1 MEKEPVK
8 IKLSTALLII
18 AIIVIVAIIGM
29 IYKESITNNNNV
41 SNTENVMLE
50 ENSITNTEKIFS
62 ETEIKE
68 ALQNYLNLSG
78 AYQGE
83 PYGVLQEMKNITGK
97 NVINNEY
104 PEAIEYGGGSILP
117 TNIKYSEFKEF
128 MLNYMTEEEFNTD
141 FASGYVDKN
150 GDLYCKN
157 NGATGIKYEVKNIE
171 KINNSDTK
179 YKGKT
184 ITIFEED
191 AKEEWDII
199 FEIAHKNNKCVIS
212 NITYPGEIQDEVEEK
227 DSTETTSN
235 TSESASSKQKSS
247 NKNTQNT
254 SKDDTQTTSNVG
266 KDNIKNNILGKWKA
280 NKVVDSNGT
289 DLGLSDVW
297 GTGITYSNEMEFKEN
312 GTLSYAIGITASS
325 DDGKYTIN
333 GNTIKY
339 GIPTDIKGEMDWS
352 TFTYIPEEDILK
364 EEKNDFGE
372 KKIITYI
379 RVN

>member
-104 PEAIEYGGGSILP
+104 PEAIEYEGGSILP

-227 DSTETTSN
+227 DN
-235 TSESASSKQKSS
+235 
-247 NKNTQNT
+247 
-254 SKDDTQTTSNVG
+254 TQTTSNVG

>member
-1 MEKEPVK
+1 MEKESIKV
-8 IKLSTALLII
+8 KLSTVILII
-18 AIIVIVAIIGM
+18 AIIVIIAIGVIIGI
-29 IYKESITNNNNV
+29 IYKERITNNNKVTNV
-41 SNTENVMLE
+41 ENGMLE
-50 ENSITNTEKIFS
+50 ENSIANTEKNFS

-68 ALQNYLNLSG
+68 VLQNYLNLIG

-83 PYGVLQEMKNITGK
+83 PYGVLQEMKNITRK
-97 NVINNEY
+97 NVINDEY
-104 PEAIEYGGGSILP
+104 PEAIEYGKGSILP

-128 MLNYMTEEEFNTD
+128 MLNYMTEELFNAD
-141 FASGYVDKN
+141 FASGYIDKN

-157 NGATGIKYEVKNIE
+157 YGATGIKYEVKNIE
-171 KINNSDTK
+171 KINNSAIK
-179 YKGKT
+179 YNGKI

-199 FEIAHKNNKCVIS
+199 FEIARKNNKCVIS
-212 NITYPGEIQDEVEEK
+212 SITFPSEIQNDVEEK
-227 DSTETTSN
+227 DSTN
-235 TSESASSKQKSS
+235 TSKSESSKQKSS

-254 SKDDTQTTSNVG
+254 SKDNTQTTSNDS
-266 KDNIKNNILGKWKA
+266 KNNIKNKILGKWKA

-312 GTLSYAIGITASS
+312 GVLSYAIGITASS
-325 DDGKYTIN
+325 DDGAYTIN

-339 GIPTDIKGEMDWS
+339 GIPTDIKGKMDWN

-379 RVN
+379 RVD